1 MNRTGFFPFAC
12 ALILCLCCAAV
23 FLLPEGF
30 CALLEEHDC
39 HGGLCPVCLLI
50 RGLEAALGQCRAFV
64 LHTGFPVK
72 ALLTAALVF
81 RLVLFFGLPLNSV
94 LLKVKMNR

>member
-12 ALILCLCCAAV
+12 TLILCLCCAAAL
-23 FLLPEGF
+23 LLPEGVR
-30 CALLEEHDC
+30 ALREEHDC
-39 HGGLCPVCLLI
+39 CGALCPVCLLI
-50 RGLEAALGQCRAFV
+50 RGLEAALGPCRASV
-64 LHTGFPVK
+64 LYTGFPVK
-72 ALLTAALVF
+72 ALLTAALVS